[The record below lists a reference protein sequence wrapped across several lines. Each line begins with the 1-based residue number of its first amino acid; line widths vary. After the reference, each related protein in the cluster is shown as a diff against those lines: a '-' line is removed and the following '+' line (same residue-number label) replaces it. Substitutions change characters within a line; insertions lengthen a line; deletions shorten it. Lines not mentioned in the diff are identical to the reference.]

1 MATSL
6 LQCAKKSRLYSSV
19 ESTPAYRPSWQRP
32 NCARFWYVSGVDR
45 DRPCKYASEF
55 LDAKQVDCQGGT
67 NCRNL
72 VNSAAIDQRGEH
84 AIE

>member
-1 MATSL
+1 LCKKVATIFQRSI
-6 LQCAKKSRLYSSV
+6 KPSSIA
-19 ESTPAYRPSWQRP
+19 TSWQRP
-32 NCARFWYVSGVDR
+32 NLTRFWHISGVDR